1 MNPIISITH
10 SSKKKLALILS
21 ILCFLAF
28 IFFAAPT
35 ARADNGL
42 TLSTPYPGITV
53 KAGDIIT
60 FDMTIVNTTPEP
72 LNASLSIISIPEGW
86 TGFFEGDGSEI
97 SRVHAPSMT
106 DDPTELTFNLT
117 IPEDTPDGTYNVS
130 LAADAGDGISDI
142 LDLQLNVSQVQR
154 TQGKFTSQFPDLQG
168 SADTTF
174 NFSVNLANNS
184 SAPKSYGLT
193 ANAPQG
199 WKVAFKPSDETNQV
213 ASITVDGGKN
223 KNMDVA
229 ITPPANT
236 PEGEYVIT
244 CAATSA
250 DEALTVDLTVDITG
264 SYDLTFTTPSGLL
277 SVDAY
282 ADRETPITL
291 VAANTGSADIEN
303 LSFGSTLPANWS
315 VRYEPNTIESLPAGT
330 SQQITAYLSPGPNAI
345 AGDYVASLE
354 ADGGQAEASADLR
367 VAVKTHTTW
376 GAVGIIIIAA
386 LVVFL
391 IFVFR
396 KFGRR

>member
-1 MNPIISITH
+1 MNYTTETSPQI
-10 SSKKKLALILS
+10 KKSLTLILS
-21 ILCFLAF
+21 IFICFAF
-28 IFFAAPT
+28 ILT
-35 ARADNGL
+35 YGSVSRADNGL

-60 FDMTIVNTTPEP
+60 FDMTVVNTTGQP
-72 LNASLSIISIPEGW
+72 LNAALSIISIPDGW
-86 TGFFEGDGSEI
+86 SGFFEGDGSEI
-97 SRVHAPSMT
+97 SKVHAPDQT

-117 IPEDTPDGTYNVS
+117 IPEDAADGTYTVS
-130 LAADAGDGISDI
+130 LLADAGGGITDV
-142 LDLQLNVSQVQR
+142 LELQLDVSSIQR

-199 WKVAFKPSDETNQV
+199 WKVAFKPSDENNQV
-213 ASITVDGGKN
+213 ASVTVDGGKN

-282 ADRETPITL
+282 AGRETPITL
-291 VAANTGSADIEN
+291 IANNTGSADIEN
-303 LSFGSTLPANWS
+303 LSFSAALPVNWS
-315 VRYEPNTIESLPAGT
+315 VRYEPNAIESLPAGA
-330 SQQITAYLSPGPNAI
+330 SQQIMAYLSPGPNAI

-354 ADGGQAEASADLR
+354 ADGGQTEASADLR
-367 VAVKTHTTW
+367 VSVKTHTTW
-376 GAVGIIIIAA
+376 GIAGVIIIAA
-386 LVVFL
+386 LVILL
-391 IFVFR
+391 IFIFR